1 MSVDNIRNKIADL
14 RELGSD
20 RRWNYQHSGKCA
32 SRAEQRCDG
41 KFWAPNS
48 R

>member
-32 SRAEQRCDG
+32 SPCRTTLRWQILGSE
-41 KFWAPNS
+41 
-48 R
+48 